1 MLRGE
6 SSKQL
11 LGSFRF
17 GLLRVEE
24 IFHKLADILN
34 TKEGMNIRKYVTVL
48 VMMVSLG
55 VSAKDFNDIPNA
67 WKWVGKNEV
76 AMSYDYSFTG
86 SKDFSVN
93 AVTGK
98 ITDGISYPAKFADF
112 PFRPEGAVNLTYSPD
127 STRMAF
133 TRNNDLWVVDIA
145 SKEET
150 RLTFDGSDVILNG
163 YASWVY
169 YEEIL
174 GRPSHY
180 CAFWWSPDSR
190 KVGFYRFDN
199 SEVPVFPIYSPFAED
214 ADRSGMAL
222 TYSQNAGAAV
232 ALQGVSPTGGSV
244 RMTRYPKCGDNNPK
258 VRIGIVDVQSGK
270 TAWADF
276 DENDDQYFGTPFW
289 GADSEA
295 FYIQR
300 EPRTQNTLD
309 LFAVSPS
316 DGSKKHI
323 YHETYKT
330 WLDWIDGMLFG
341 REGIYMVRS
350 FETGWQQIYYLSY
363 DGSVLKRLTDG
374 ENWRMSLVD
383 VVEGKVA
390 KAFDGSSSEVLFVA
404 ERDSRV
410 RSGLYSVRKGVIRNI
425 SDPSLHVASV
435 RVSPDQRYA
444 AASVSNSKTPA
455 QVWIYDLR
463 KPAKSFKVAD
473 AAGDTYD
480 AVKFA
485 LPEHITMTTS
495 DGLTLPAMIVYPKD
509 FDASKKYPVHVD
521 IYGGPDSPQV
531 NDRFR
536 SPAHYQWYAENGI
549 IEVVA
554 DCRASGHNGREGLDQ
569 IYRRLDE
576 REVLDFV
583 EWAEYLKA
591 LPYVQG
597 DKIGVEG
604 FSFGGTMTALLV
616 MNHPDA
622 FHYGIAGGGVYDW
635 ALYDTH
641 YTERFMDTPANNPE
655 GYASTKAI
663 ASAANYPVTE
673 KNYDG
678 SVMLKITHGTGDDNV
693 HFQSTLQL
701 VDALQKAGKKFELMI
716 YPDGMHGYR
725 GYQGRHF
732 TEANRA
738 FWLKYL
744 KGE

>member
-1 MLRGE
+1 MCLNMR
-6 SSKQL
+6 K
-11 LGSFRF
+11 
-17 GLLRVEE
+17 
-24 IFHKLADILN
+24 ILFVVAVVAC
-34 TKEGMNIRKYVTVL
+34 TAAG
-48 VMMVSLG
+48 
-55 VSAKDFNDIPNA
+55 AQDFERIPAA

-76 AMSYDYSFTG
+76 AFTYDWSFSG
-86 SKDFSVN
+86 EKDFSVN
-93 AVTGK
+93 TANGKVTGD
-98 ITDGISYPAKFADF
+98 IDYCSPVFPDF
-112 PFRPEGAVNLTYSPD
+112 PFFPEGAVNLTYSPD
-127 STRMAF
+127 STMMAF
-133 TRNNDLWVVDIA
+133 TRDNDLWVTDVA
-145 SKEET
+145 TRKET

-169 YEEIL
+169 YEEIF
-174 GRPSHY
+174 GRASRY
-180 CAFWWSPDSR
+180 KAFWWSPDS
-190 KVGFYRFDN
+190 KKIGFYRFDN
-199 SEVPVFPIYSPFAED
+199 TLVPVFPIYSPYAED
-214 ADRSGMAL
+214 YDRSGMQL
-222 TYSQNAGAAV
+222 SYSQKAGAAV

-258 VRIGIVDVQSGK
+258 VRIGIADVASAK
-270 TAWADF
+270 VAWADF
-276 DENDDQYFGTPFW
+276 DENEDQYFGTPFW
-289 GADSEA
+289 GKEGEA

-309 LFAVSPS
+309 LYAVSPS

-323 YHETYKT
+323 YHETYPT

-350 FETGWQQIYYLSY
+350 FETLWQQIYYLSY

-374 ENWRMSLVD
+374 ENWRVSLVD
-383 VVEGKVA
+383 VKEGKA
-390 KAFDGSSSEVLFVA
+390 GKGFDGSASEVFFIA

-410 RSGLYSVRKGVIRNI
+410 RSCLYAVRDGNVRNI
-425 SDPSLHVASV
+425 SGADYHASLVSL
-435 RVSPDQRYA
+435 SPDKRYA
-444 AASVSNSKTPA
+444 VASVSNSVTPN
-455 QVWIYDLR
+455 QVWIFDLL
-463 KPAKSFKVAD
+463 KPRKSFKVAD
-473 AAGDTYD
+473 KATESFD
-480 AVKFA
+480 ASRYAFPKHV
-485 LPEHITMTTS
+485 TMTTS
-495 DGLTLPAMIVYPKD
+495 DGLELPAMIVYPKD
-509 FDASKKYPVHVD
+509 FDSTKKYPVHMD
-521 IYGGPDSPQV
+521 IYGGPDTPQV
-531 NDRFR
+531 SDRFR
-536 SPAHYQWYAENGI
+536 SPSYYEWYAENDI
-549 IEVVA
+549 IEIVA
-554 DCRASGHNGREGLDQ
+554 DCRASGHNGRKGLDQ
-569 IYRRLDE
+569 IYRHLDE

-583 EWAEYLKA
+583 EWAEWLKA

-641 YTERFMDTPANNPE
+641 YTERFMDTPANNPD

-673 KNYDG
+673 ENYDG

-725 GYQGRHF
+725 GYQGEHF
-732 TEANRA
+732 SEANNA

>member
-1 MLRGE
+1 MISTFLA
-6 SSKQL
+6 L
-11 LGSFRF
+11 LLS
-17 GLLRVEE
+17 
-24 IFHKLADILN
+24 A
-34 TKEGMNIRKYVTVL
+34 
-48 VMMVSLG
+48 G
-55 VSAKDFNDIPNA
+55 VPAKDFNDIPSA
-67 WKWVGKNEV
+67 WKWVGENEV
-76 AMSYDYSFTG
+76 ALTYDRSFTG
-86 SKDFSVN
+86 DKDFSVN

-98 ITDGISYPAKFADF
+98 VTKRISYPAKFTDF

-127 STRMAF
+127 STKMAF
-133 TRNNDLWVVDIA
+133 TRDNDLWVVDIA
-145 SKEET
+145 TKGET

-180 CAFWWSPDSR
+180 RAFWWSPDSR
-190 KVGFYRFDN
+190 KIGFYRFDN
-199 SEVPVFPIYSPFAED
+199 SEVPIFPIYSPFAED
-214 ADRSGMAL
+214 SDRSGMGLA
-222 TYSQNAGAAV
+222 YSQNAGSAV
-232 ALQGVSPTGGSV
+232 ALPGMSPTGGSV

-258 VRIGIVDVQSGK
+258 VRIGIVDVRDGG

-276 DENDDQYFGTPFW
+276 DENDDQYFGMPFW
-289 GADSEA
+289 GADSGD
-295 FYIQR
+295 FFVQR

-309 LFAVSPS
+309 LYAVSPA
-316 DGSKKHI
+316 DGSKRHI
-323 YHETYKT
+323 YHETYRT

-341 REGIYMVRS
+341 RDGIYMVRS

-363 DGSVLKRLTDG
+363 DGSVQRRLTDG
-374 ENWRMSLVD
+374 ENWRVSLVD
-383 VVEGKVA
+383 VKEG
-390 KAFDGSSSEVLFVA
+390 KAFDGSASEVLFVA

-410 RSGLYSVRKGVIRNI
+410 RSGLYSVCKGAVRNV
-425 SDPSLHVASV
+425 SDPAMHVASV
-435 RVSPDQRYA
+435 RVSPDQKYA
-444 AASVSNSKTPA
+444 IASASNSRTPS
-455 QVWIYDLR
+455 QVWIYDLKR
-463 KPAKSFKVAD
+463 PSKSFKVAD
-473 AAGDTYD
+473 MAGKSFD
-480 AVKFA
+480 ASNYP
-485 LPEHITMTTS
+485 LPELITMTTK
-495 DGLTLPAMIVYPKD
+495 DGLTLPAMVVYPEG
-509 FDASKKYPVHVD
+509 FDPAKRYPVHMD
-521 IYGGPDSPQV
+521 IYGGPDAPQV
-531 NDRFR
+531 TDRFR
-536 SPAHYQWYAENGI
+536 SPEYYRWYAENGI

-554 DCRASGHNGREGLDQ
+554 DCRASGHNGRKGLDQ
-569 IYRRLDE
+569 IYRHLDE

-583 EWAEYLKA
+583 EWAGYLKT

-655 GYASTKAI
+655 GYASTKAA
-663 ASAANYPVTE
+663 ASASNYPVTE
-673 KNYDG
+673 KNCDG

-693 HFQSTLQL
+693 HFQNTLLL

-732 TEANRA
+732 DEANRA

-744 KGE
+744 KGSQASPSGAH

>member
-1 MLRGE
+1 
-6 SSKQL
+6 
-11 LGSFRF
+11 
-17 GLLRVEE
+17 
-24 IFHKLADILN
+24 
-34 TKEGMNIRKYVTVL
+34 
-48 VMMVSLG
+48 
-55 VSAKDFNDIPNA
+55 
-67 WKWVGKNEV
+67 
-76 AMSYDYSFTG
+76 
-86 SKDFSVN
+86 
-93 AVTGK
+93 
-98 ITDGISYPAKFADF
+98 
-112 PFRPEGAVNLTYSPD
+112 
-127 STRMAF
+127 MAF
-133 TRNNDLWVVDIA
+133 TRDNDLWVVDIA

-174 GRPSHY
+174 GRSSHY
-180 CAFWWSPDSR
+180 RAFWWSPDSR
-190 KVGFYRFDN
+190 KIGFYRFDN

-214 ADRSGMAL
+214 ADRSGMGLA
-222 TYSQNAGAAV
+222 YSQSAGAAV
-232 ALQGVSPTGGSV
+232 ALQGVSTTGGSV

-363 DGSVLKRLTDG
+363 DGSVLRRLTDG

-383 VVEGKVA
+383 VVEGKAA
-390 KAFDGSSSEVLFVA
+390 KAFDGSSSEVLFIA

-410 RSGLYSVRKGVIRNI
+410 RSGLYSVRKGVIMNI
-425 SDPSLHVASV
+425 SDPSLHVTSV

-444 AASVSNSKTPA
+444 AASVSNSRTPA

-480 AVKFA
+480 AAKFA

-536 SPAHYQWYAENGI
+536 SPGYYQWYAENGI

-554 DCRASGHNGREGLDQ
+554 DCRASGHNGRAGLDQ

-655 GYASTKAI
+655 GYAGTKAI

>member
-1 MLRGE
+1 MNMKKCLIALV
-6 SSKQL
+6 L
-11 LGSFRF
+11 L
-17 GLLRVEE
+17 
-24 IFHKLADILN
+24 
-34 TKEGMNIRKYVTVL
+34 
-48 VMMVSLG
+48 VS
-55 VSAKDFNDIPNA
+55 VAASAKDFNDVPSA

-76 AMSYDYSFTG
+76 ALTYDYSFTG
-86 SKDFSVN
+86 AKDFSVN

-98 ITDGISYPAKFADF
+98 ITDGINYPAKFTDF
-112 PFRPEGAVNLTYSPD
+112 PFRPDGAVNLTYSPD
-127 STRMAF
+127 STKMAF
-133 TRNNDLWVVDIA
+133 TRDNNLWVVDIA
-145 SKEET
+145 TKGET
-150 RLTFDGSDVILNG
+150 QLTFDGSDVILNG
-163 YASWVY
+163 YSSWVY

-174 GRPSHY
+174 GRPTHY
-180 CAFWWSPDSR
+180 CAFWWSP
-190 KVGFYRFDN
+190 V
-199 SEVPVFPIYSPFAED
+199 
-214 ADRSGMAL
+214 
-222 TYSQNAGAAV
+222 
-232 ALQGVSPTGGSV
+232 
-244 RMTRYPKCGDNNPK
+244 
-258 VRIGIVDVQSGK
+258 
-270 TAWADF
+270 
-276 DENDDQYFGTPFW
+276 
-289 GADSEA
+289 
-295 FYIQR
+295 
-300 EPRTQNTLD
+300 
-309 LFAVSPS
+309 

-341 REGIYMVRS
+341 RDGIYMVRS
-350 FETGWQQIYYLSY
+350 FETNWQQIYYLSY
-363 DGSVLKRLTDG
+363 DGAVLKRLTDG

-383 VVEGKVA
+383 VKEGKAV
-390 KAFDGSSSEVLFVA
+390 KGFDGSSSEVLFVA

-410 RSGLYSVRKGVIRNI
+410 RSGLYSVCKGVIRNI
-425 SDPSLHVASV
+425 SDPSMNVASV
-435 RVSPDQRYA
+435 KVSPDQRYA
-444 AASVSNSKTPA
+444 VALASNSRTPS

-463 KPAKSFKVAD
+463 KVAKSFKVAD
-473 AAGDTYD
+473 MAGENFD
-480 AVKFA
+480 ASDYA
-485 LPEHITMTTS
+485 LPEHITMTTK
-495 DGLTLPAMIVYPKD
+495 DGLVLPAMIVYPKD
-509 FDASKKYPVHVD
+509 FDATKKYPVHVD

-536 SPAHYQWYAENGI
+536 SPLYYQWYAENGI

-554 DCRASGHNGREGLDQ
+554 DCRASGHNGRKGLDQ

-576 REVLDFV
+576 REVQDFV
-583 EWAEYLKA
+583 EWAEYLKS
-591 LPYVQG
+591 LSYVQG

-655 GYASTKAI
+655 GYASTKVV

-678 SVMLKITHGTGDDNV
+678 SVMLKLTHGTGDDNV
-693 HFQSTLQL
+693 HFQNTLLL

-725 GYQGRHF
+725 GYQGKHF
-732 TEANRA
+732 SEANRA

>member
-1 MLRGE
+1 
-6 SSKQL
+6 
-11 LGSFRF
+11 
-17 GLLRVEE
+17 
-24 IFHKLADILN
+24 
-34 TKEGMNIRKYVTVL
+34 
-48 VMMVSLG
+48 
-55 VSAKDFNDIPNA
+55 
-67 WKWVGKNEV
+67 
-76 AMSYDYSFTG
+76 
-86 SKDFSVN
+86 
-93 AVTGK
+93 
-98 ITDGISYPAKFADF
+98 
-112 PFRPEGAVNLTYSPD
+112 
-127 STRMAF
+127 
-133 TRNNDLWVVDIA
+133 
-145 SKEET
+145 
-150 RLTFDGSDVILNG
+150 
-163 YASWVY
+163 
-169 YEEIL
+169 
-174 GRPSHY
+174 
-180 CAFWWSPDSR
+180 
-190 KVGFYRFDN
+190 
-199 SEVPVFPIYSPFAED
+199 
-214 ADRSGMAL
+214 
-222 TYSQNAGAAV
+222 
-232 ALQGVSPTGGSV
+232 
-244 RMTRYPKCGDNNPK
+244 MTRYPKCGDNNPK
-258 VRIGIVDVQSGK
+258 VRIGIVNIQSGA

-309 LFAVSPS
+309 LFAVSPV

-341 REGIYMVRS
+341 RDGIYMVRS
-350 FETGWQQIYYLSY
+350 FETNWQQIYYLSY
-363 DGSVLKRLTDG
+363 DGAVLKRLTDG

-383 VVEGKVA
+383 VKEGKAV
-390 KAFDGSSSEVLFVA
+390 KGFDGGSSEVLFVA

-410 RSGLYSVRKGVIRNI
+410 RSGLYSVCKGVIRNI
-425 SDPSLHVASV
+425 SDPSMNVASV
-435 RVSPDQRYA
+435 KVSPDQRYA
-444 AASVSNSKTPA
+444 VALASNSRTPS

-463 KPAKSFKVAD
+463 KVAKSFKVAD
-473 AAGDTYD
+473 MAGENFD
-480 AVKFA
+480 ASDYA
-485 LPEHITMTTS
+485 LPEHITMTTK
-495 DGLTLPAMIVYPKD
+495 DGLVLPAMIVYPKD
-509 FDASKKYPVHVD
+509 FDATKKYPVHVD

-536 SPAHYQWYAENGI
+536 SPLYYQWYAENGI

-554 DCRASGHNGREGLDQ
+554 DCRASGHNGRKGLDQ

-583 EWAEYLKA
+583 EWAEYLKS
-591 LPYVQG
+591 LSYVQG

-655 GYASTKAI
+655 GYASTKVV

-678 SVMLKITHGTGDDNV
+678 SVMLKLTHGTGDDNV
-693 HFQSTLQL
+693 HFQNTLLL

-725 GYQGRHF
+725 GYQGKHF
-732 TEANRA
+732 SEANRA